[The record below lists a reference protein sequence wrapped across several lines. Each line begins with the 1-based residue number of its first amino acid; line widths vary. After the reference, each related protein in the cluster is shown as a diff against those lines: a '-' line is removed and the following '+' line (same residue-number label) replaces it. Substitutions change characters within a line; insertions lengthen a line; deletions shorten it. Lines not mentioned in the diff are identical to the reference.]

1 MLINTAETVAR
12 GIGKLKPSELELN
25 NKARATVVI
34 KKAEIVLSQWR
45 VLSCIEYAAV
55 IQIIINAIVCKA
67 KPEQLNIVL
76 ISS

>member
-12 GIGKLKPSELELN
+12 WIGKLKPSELELN
-25 NKARATVVI
+25 NTARPTVVI
-34 KKAEIVLSQWR
+34 IKAEMVLSQWR
-45 VLSCIEYAAV
+45 VFSCIEYAAV
-55 IQIIINAIVCKA
+55 VQIIINAIVCKA